1 MEIWLLFNS
10 IGLAAVGFV
19 LYLMLRQMG
28 FVLKRVGPTGAR
40 ATVDGPRIGEDL
52 TQYLAALSPDNGSR
66 QKIKLIVFGSDTCS
80 ICAHIKGAAYD
91 LAKNWHADADI
102 YLVYDCQKETD
113 ESAVSR
119 LSKGMF
125 FKRAC
130 NMRERVGA
138 TFVPF
143 AVATDRNGLVTGKG
157 LVNEIAHLESLLEQ
171 AKSKAIDV
179 KSTAIERGAEA

>member
-1 MEIWLLFNS
+1 
-10 IGLAAVGFV
+10 
-19 LYLMLRQMG
+19 
-28 FVLKRVGPTGAR
+28 
-40 ATVDGPRIGEDL
+40 
-52 TQYLAALSPDNGSR
+52 
-66 QKIKLIVFGSDTCS
+66 
-80 ICAHIKGAAYD
+80 
-91 LAKNWHADADI
+91 
-102 YLVYDCQKETD
+102 
-113 ESAVSR
+113 
-119 LSKGMF
+119 MF